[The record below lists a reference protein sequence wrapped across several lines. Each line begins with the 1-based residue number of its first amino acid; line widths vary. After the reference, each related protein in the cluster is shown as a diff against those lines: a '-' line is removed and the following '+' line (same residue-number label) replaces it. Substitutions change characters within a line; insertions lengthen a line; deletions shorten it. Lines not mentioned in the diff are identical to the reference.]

1 MKFLN
6 FKKSNPKSKAFE
18 LKVDENFKS
27 KINTDNGDII
37 KQLEI
42 IDLSIEDLQMINSL
56 QPLIKEHQK
65 DLVETFYLTIL
76 KAENLKSIIE
86 QHSSVERLRQTLEKH
101 ILEMFTGIIDY
112 EFIEKR
118 INVAKVHYRIGLE
131 PKWYMGA
138 FQNLFSSLSNI
149 IKENISNPK
158 KSAEMITVVSK
169 LLNFEQQLVLEAYE
183 KENLRQRELEYE
195 NVKNDLKA
203 KITDISEEL
212 AALSEQTS
220 ASVQQL
226 VSSTTELSGRVVET
240 ASASEK
246 TKATALKGNDSMV
259 DLEAKMT
266 SIKDSASQ
274 MGHVVD
280 ELIESSGQIQQ
291 VVNIVQNI
299 AEQTN
304 LLALNSAIEA
314 ARAGEHG
321 KGFAVVANEVRK
333 LSEQTKNSVQNIKQ
347 LIEQSSQFMND
358 VSKSLTEV
366 EGFIDEG
373 SKETVNT
380 KRNFAEIVSSL
391 EVNMKEVQK
400 VEGDFKEL
408 AVVIEEIGLGTTTV
422 ASTAETLNDTAKNV

>member
-1 MKFLN
+1 MKFLT
-6 FKKSNPKSKAFE
+6 FKKANDKPKGFE
-18 LKVDENFKS
+18 LKVDDHFKS
-27 KINTDNGDII
+27 KIDTENNDII

-42 IDLSIEDLQMINSL
+42 IDLSLEDLKLIKSL

-65 DLVETFYLTIL
+65 DLVETFYSTIL
-76 KAENLKSIIE
+76 KADNLKTIIE
-86 QHSSVERLRQTLEKH
+86 QHSSVDRLRQTLEKH
-101 ILEMFTGIIDY
+101 ILEMFNGIINQ

-118 INVAKVHYRIGLE
+118 TNVAKVHYRIGLE

-138 FQNLFSSLSNI
+138 FQNLFSSLTNI
-149 IKENISNPK
+149 IKTNITDPE
-158 KSAEMITVVSK
+158 KSAKAITVVSK

-183 KENLRQRELEYE
+183 KENLRQREREYE
-195 NVKNDLKA
+195 KVKSDLKA

-226 VSSTTELSGRVVET
+226 VSSTTELSGRVVES
-240 ASASEK
+240 AAASEK
-246 TKATALKGNDSMV
+246 TKTTALKGNESIV
-259 DLEAKMT
+259 DLETKMS

-274 MGHVVD
+274 MGQVVTK
-280 ELIESSGQIQQ
+280 LIESSERIQQ
-291 VVNIVQNI
+291 VVNIVQSI

-347 LIEQSSQFMND
+347 LIDQSSQFMND

-373 SKETVNT
+373 SKETDTT

-391 EVNMKEVQK
+391 EVNMNEVQK

-408 AVVIEEIGLGTTTV
+408 ALVIEEIGQGTTTV